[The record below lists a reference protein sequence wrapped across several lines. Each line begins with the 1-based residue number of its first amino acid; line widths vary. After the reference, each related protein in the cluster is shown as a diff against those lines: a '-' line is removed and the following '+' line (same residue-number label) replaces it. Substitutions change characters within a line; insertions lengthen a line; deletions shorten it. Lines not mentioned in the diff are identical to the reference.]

1 MDSSRIHNLL
11 DHDSL
16 LLDRELLAT
25 RQQHVV
31 IGNYD
36 GVRRRDVPI
45 QIRMAIAGIC
55 SSRATNQPTNRS
67 HMVLVAVRRAA
78 QLRVM
83 PGLWLSVTRVGNA
96 APSVALGTMRSSAGG
111 CGSASAMRCA
121 LW

>member
-1 MDSSRIHNLL
+1 MADSSCIHNLL

-45 QIRMAIAGIC
+45 QMRMAIAIC
-55 SSRATNQPTNRS
+55 SSRNRS